1 MVCSHWLERCSSY
14 IGQNAI
20 LFLSCVAQHII
31 LSMDFSTVLYA
42 LTWFHS
48 SNCLVIILLLDCLGR
63 FSFWHRM
70 SNSDLISEVDT
81 DLDGGYDLSDI
92 PSPRSHQPLSPANPA
107 ESFFL
112 SPELRTSNVSAF
124 ALAAQIH
131 RNRNSGKVSSGRSIA
146 SGQSVVTND
155 FISTCEY
162 SFDFNAGESSF
173 IHNYNESLF
182 GKDVLIYSREPI
194 LEDEEFDYQDANENM
209 TDPISNSEQ
218 GKTVNAAQ
226 QVYEAVKGIWLW
238 GKRVPILGFAEG
250 VAEAVAKKVVSAAGT
265 SLEDIDAHVK
275 PHLRGLDN
283 DFLNPAF
290 NKVVSIILAGIGKG
304 DETFRPIF
312 MTIVPPVL
320 GPLGLM
326 KIEEEKE
333 FEKVSKKK
341 LTKKQE
347 PISSIISPE
356 ITTITA
362 E

>member
-1 MVCSHWLERCSSY
+1 
-14 IGQNAI
+14 
-20 LFLSCVAQHII
+20 
-31 LSMDFSTVLYA
+31 
-42 LTWFHS
+42 
-48 SNCLVIILLLDCLGR
+48 
-63 FSFWHRM
+63 M

-92 PSPRSHQPLSPANPA
+92 PSPRSHPPLSPANPA

-131 RNRNSGKVSSGRSIA
+131 RNRDIGKVSSGRSNA
-146 SGQSVVTND
+146 SGQSVATND

-162 SFDFNAGESSF
+162 SCDFNAEESSF

-209 TDPISNSEQ
+209 TDPIINLEQ
-218 GKTVNAAQ
+218 GNTVDAAQ
-226 QVYEAVKGIWLW
+226 QVYETVKGIWLW
-238 GKRVPILGFAEG
+238 GKGVPILGFAEG
-250 VAEAVAKKVVSAAGT
+250 VAEAVAKKVVSVAGT

-283 DFLNPAF
+283 DFLNPTF
-290 NKVVSIILAGIGKG
+290 NKIVSVIMAGIGKG

-312 MTIVPPVL
+312 MAIVPPVL
-320 GPLGLM
+320 APLGLM
-326 KIEEEKE
+326 KIDEENDSEKE
-333 FEKVSKKK
+333 SKKK
-341 LTKKQE
+341 LLMKKKQE

-356 ITTITA
+356 ITTITV